1 MNALTTLAGAP
12 KLIGMVLSKRNALR
26 GLAPLVLVTSLFFTG
41 ATWAFSQQPG
51 AATASDSSKAAPAEK
66 LKKPGLPNLGCIHE
80 MLYRGGQPEK
90 EGYTQLKQLGVDI
103 VVNLREGHE
112 GHKEEKAALES
123 LGIRYVAIPWAGLDY
138 PKNKDVATF
147 LRLLRDNPDKRIFVH
162 CRRGAERTG
171 VMVAAYRMAFQG
183 WTPEQALEEME
194 QFKFS
199 GFWFRHL
206 KRYVRSFPEQLKTDP
221 DLKALVTPPTA
232 SSVSPDRLGS
242 PCCSV
247 TSRIRGPGRPS
258 AA

>member
-1 MNALTTLAGAP
+1 VNASTKTTLRLLGALLVSTALLAGTAGP
-12 KLIGMVLSKRNALR
+12 PA
-26 GLAPLVLVTSLFFTG
+26 
-41 ATWAFSQQPG
+41 QQSASS
-51 AATASDSSKAAPAEK
+51 AAASSRTVAEK
-66 LKKPGLPNLGCIHE
+66 LKRPGLPNLGCINE
-80 MLYRGGQPEK
+80 KFYRGGQPEK
-90 EGYTQLKQLGVDI
+90 DGFQQLQQLGVDI

-194 QFKFS
+194 QFKFR

-206 KRYVRSFPEQLKTDP
+206 KRYVRSFPEQLRTDP
-221 DLKALVTPPTA
+221 DLKALVAAPEA
-232 SSVSPDRLGS
+232 AKSSQ
-242 PCCSV
+242 
-247 TSRIRGPGRPS
+247 
-258 AA
+258 